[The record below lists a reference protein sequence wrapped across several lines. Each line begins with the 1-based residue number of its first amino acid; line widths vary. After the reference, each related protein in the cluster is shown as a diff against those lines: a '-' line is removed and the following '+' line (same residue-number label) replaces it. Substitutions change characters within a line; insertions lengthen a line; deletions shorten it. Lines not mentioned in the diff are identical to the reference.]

1 MVPRKSTYRGTY
13 RYNTSTTTGCN
24 GNYRSSQS
32 QNNNYHHRYD
42 LLLHLLRMI
51 AQEPILMVLLCIWNV
66 IAILGIVVLSQ
77 RLQNAANEF
86 LVLGATNTTTTM
98 MNGSTTTT
106 TAANAVAVVVVPD
119 VRYLGYTHEQLY
131 TEFYNRIGTHG
142 CSIYSTLALWD
153 IVVLVPAYILLLG
166 TFYVHVTR
174 YTYDKVITTS
184 TTSMSIWNTNNHN
197 NIHNDPYERGY
208 WNADRRVSYLLL
220 PIAILD
226 WIETFIQRR
235 GCTLLLLQQQLPQL
249 QLSHLQVRIASMSVS
264 MKWSML
270 LFFAITIMER
280 LYRVV
285 STIQTSKKQ
294 HPSNHHRL
302 LPLWM

>member
-1 MVPRKSTYRGTY
+1 
-13 RYNTSTTTGCN
+13 
-24 GNYRSSQS
+24 
-32 QNNNYHHRYD
+32 
-42 LLLHLLRMI
+42 
-51 AQEPILMVLLCIWNV
+51 MVLLCIWNV

-77 RLQNAANEF
+77 RLQNAANDF
-86 LVLGATNTTTTM
+86 LGATNTIATM
-98 MNGSTTTT
+98 MNGSTTTTT

-166 TFYVHVTR
+166 TCYVHVTR

-285 STIQTSKKQ
+285 GTIQTSKKQ